1 LFVRTNWNR
10 RSSDDELLE
19 LIQGVYSPIIY
30 LSHILEQKPS
40 NIIEFIEHRIRGG
53 NDPPGLSEKERG
65 QGKLEHSNPT
75 LTQIQ

>member
-30 LSHILEQKPS
+30 LSRVLGQKPF

-53 NDPPGLSEKERG
+53 NDPQDLSE
-65 QGKLEHSNPT
+65 
-75 LTQIQ
+75 